1 MAQVAAEL
9 AQATASTRY
18 LSNFFKNC
26 WDAFL
31 ERSERQTSRVYE
43 DAPWAVLRA
52 ALAMARPLS
61 RRNFR
66 RPR

>member
-31 ERSERQTSRVYE
+31 ERSERQRV
-43 DAPWAVLRA
+43 RA
-52 ALAMARPLS
+52 ARYDPSNRSWWTSVLPAARSNTSP
-61 RRNFR
+61 
-66 RPR
+66 